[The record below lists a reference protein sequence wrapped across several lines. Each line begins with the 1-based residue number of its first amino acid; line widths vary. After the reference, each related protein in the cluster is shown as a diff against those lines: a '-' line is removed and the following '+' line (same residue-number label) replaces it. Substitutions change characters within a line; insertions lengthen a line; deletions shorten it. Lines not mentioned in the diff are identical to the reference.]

1 MAPDNNTNILV
12 NSKLNAEYIYD
23 FTLHQTYSKLAGFLV
38 NMSGLSILIIAGLH
52 LRNGT
57 FSLQIS
63 LLLVSIGICIL
74 IYTPIHLFVS
84 AKKYVRNNES
94 ILNIRYSFDN
104 NGITK
109 DYMENSNNTN
119 SSSTYLWKDLSKV
132 VSTPKTIAFFI
143 NDNNAYVIP
152 KQDFRNNF
160 LKIMKLTF
168 DNMNR
173 DKIYIR

>member
-38 NMSGLSILIIAGLH
+38 NMSGLSILIIDGLH

-84 AKKYVRNNES
+84 
-94 ILNIRYSFDN
+94 
-104 NGITK
+104 TK
-109 DYMENSNNTN
+109 
-119 SSSTYLWKDLSKV
+119 
-132 VSTPKTIAFFI
+132 
-143 NDNNAYVIP
+143 
-152 KQDFRNNF
+152 
-160 LKIMKLTF
+160 
-168 DNMNR
+168 NM
-173 DKIYIR
+173 

>member
-1 MAPDNNTNILV
+1 MY
-12 NSKLNAEYIYD
+12 SYIYA
-23 FTLHQTYSKLAGFLV
+23 Y
-38 NMSGLSILIIAGLH
+38 
-52 LRNGT
+52 T
-57 FSLQIS
+57 F
-63 LLLVSIGICIL
+63 ICKC
-74 IYTPIHLFVS
+74 
-84 AKKYVRNNES
+84 KKYVRNNES

-119 SSSTYLWKDLSKV
+119 SGSTYLWKDLSKV

-168 DNMNR
+168 DNMSH